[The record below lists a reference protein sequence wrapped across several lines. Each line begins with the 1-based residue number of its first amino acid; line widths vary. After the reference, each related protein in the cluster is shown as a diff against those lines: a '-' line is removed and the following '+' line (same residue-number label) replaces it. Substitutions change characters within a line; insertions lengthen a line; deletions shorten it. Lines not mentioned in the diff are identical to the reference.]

1 MANKRGMMDQFW
13 DIKNEHPDTVLFFR
27 MGDFY
32 ELFHEDAVIGSQ
44 TLGLS
49 LTSRD
54 KNAENPIKM
63 AGFPWHAIEDHLKTM
78 LAAGYKVTVCEQEE
92 NLRPGAKLLERVVTR
107 VYTPGSL
114 YEESLIGTDQSALL
128 CSIVKKNNIVGMAFF
143 DASTSRADACEVSV
157 NDNWEKV
164 TDLLMSMNPSELI
177 FSEKLSQD
185 AKFRHCISHLEKTIF
200 SQHNSQQKVVEKSLK
215 ELLKVSDLGHI
226 DLNESE
232 VATHAIAL
240 AAHYLSKMHQ
250 MTEIPLNK
258 ISIINNH
265 QYMTID
271 RTTLA
276 NLQLIHAHSGEK
288 EGSLFGSIDKC
299 RTAMGRRKLKQW
311 ILNPLMDIDEIVL
324 RQNSIKSLTK
334 SSRRL
339 AGIRDMFLGLRDM
352 ERLSTQLAYGRA
364 GGRELY
370 AIGEALSRMPG
381 LKVLACET
389 KNEMLTDL
397 CEDIDSLDYL
407 RVEILS
413 TLQPSQPLSVKE
425 GGLIA
430 IGVNSELDTLRKQS
444 NHGEEMFKNLEAEL
458 RNSLNIP
465 SLKVRYNRQI
475 GWYIEVTK
483 THLEKVPKEWIRKQQ
498 MTNGSRYITDE
509 LKQWEDNL
517 LNSKTKA
524 NLLEYEIFKD
534 LREKC
539 KQKCQ
544 QLNNISDSVATV
556 DVLQGL
562 AEIAR
567 KRAWVCPTITNE
579 YNLSIQDAKHPVLGQ
594 DTGFV
599 PNHVDFSKKRKFLL
613 ITGPNMGGKSTYL
626 RTTALITILAQ
637 LGSFVPASKAKIGL
651 VDRIFTRVGASDD
664 MLKGRSTFMV
674 EMVEVAHILQ
684 TATPKSLILLDEVG
698 RGTSTFDGL
707 SIAWSVTEDICQRL
721 QSRTLF
727 ATHYHQ
733 LIGLEGAI
741 QGLVNVSVQVAVISG
756 ELKFLHTVIDGP
768 CDDSYGVQVA
778 SMAGLPRHVVERAS
792 DLLIFLE
799 RQAEGAKAGNGKTPN
814 KRDVNQHSIFQFL
827 AAQPMTTKE
836 NEIEKMI
843 KELDIDSLSPRD
855 AQETLY
861 KLKGFIESDNFD

>member
-1 MANKRGMMDQFW
+1 MATKRGMMDQFW

-92 NLRPGAKLLERVVTR
+92 KLRPGAKLLERVVTR

-128 CSIVKKNNIVGMAFF
+128 CSIVKKNNIVGIAFF

-157 NDNWEKV
+157 NDDWEKV

-334 SSRRL
+334 
-339 AGIRDMFLGLRDM
+339 I
-352 ERLSTQLAYGRA
+352 
-364 GGRELY
+364 
-370 AIGEALSRMPG
+370 
-381 LKVLACET
+381 
-389 KNEMLTDL
+389 
-397 CEDIDSLDYL
+397 
-407 RVEILS
+407 
-413 TLQPSQPLSVKE
+413 
-425 GGLIA
+425 
-430 IGVNSELDTLRKQS
+430 
-444 NHGEEMFKNLEAEL
+444 
-458 RNSLNIP
+458 
-465 SLKVRYNRQI
+465 
-475 GWYIEVTK
+475 
-483 THLEKVPKEWIRKQQ
+483 LEKV
-498 MTNGSRYITDE
+498 SRNKRHVPRTERHGETFNSTGI
-509 LKQWEDNL
+509 WESRWQRNL
-517 LNSKTKA
+517 
-524 NLLEYEIFKD
+524 
-534 LREKC
+534 C
-539 KQKCQ
+539 H
-544 QLNNISDSVATV
+544 
-556 DVLQGL
+556 
-562 AEIAR
+562 
-567 KRAWVCPTITNE
+567 W
-579 YNLSIQDAKHPVLGQ
+579 
-594 DTGFV
+594 
-599 PNHVDFSKKRKFLL
+599 
-613 ITGPNMGGKSTYL
+613 
-626 RTTALITILAQ
+626 
-637 LGSFVPASKAKIGL
+637 
-651 VDRIFTRVGASDD
+651 
-664 MLKGRSTFMV
+664 RST
-674 EMVEVAHILQ
+674 
-684 TATPKSLILLDEVG
+684 
-698 RGTSTFDGL
+698 
-707 SIAWSVTEDICQRL
+707 
-721 QSRTLF
+721 
-727 ATHYHQ
+727 
-733 LIGLEGAI
+733 
-741 QGLVNVSVQVAVISG
+741 
-756 ELKFLHTVIDGP
+756 
-768 CDDSYGVQVA
+768 
-778 SMAGLPRHVVERAS
+778 
-792 DLLIFLE
+792 
-799 RQAEGAKAGNGKTPN
+799 
-814 KRDVNQHSIFQFL
+814 
-827 AAQPMTTKE
+827 
-836 NEIEKMI
+836 
-843 KELDIDSLSPRD
+843 
-855 AQETLY
+855 
-861 KLKGFIESDNFD
+861 